1 MSALYNTL
9 LLALDLVLLVW
20 ILRRPSWTR
29 VILGAA
35 VHQGLGAA
43 LAVVLSRYGDIR
55 MFAALG
61 LYAWCLYAHGPLVLA
76 ALAAFTRRRE
86 RAIARTAGL
95 LAVALV
101 SVAAYAF
108 HFEPRRLEL
117 TRHVIRTP
125 KVSRPLRILVLADIQ
140 TDRVS
145 DYERSALELGL
156 AQKPDLVLMTGDY
169 VHLSFRDDWAERR
182 ELEKQRLRR
191 LFAEVGLAA
200 PLGVHAVRGNTEYPD
215 WETIFAGLPVR
226 TYGELTHFEAGELR
240 LTALD
245 LDDSAR
251 LPTPIPRSERF
262 HIVFGHM
269 PDFALGEVE
278 ADLLLAGHC
287 HGGQVRIPFLGPP
300 LILSRVPRA
309 WTEGLHE
316 IRPGTWLSV
325 SRGIGMERVGAP
337 PLRFN
342 CRPEIV
348 VIDLE
353 PAG

>member
-1 MSALYNTL
+1 MSPLYNAL
-9 LLALDLVLLVW
+9 LLALDLALLVW
-20 ILRRPSWTR
+20 ILRRPAWTR
-29 VILGAA
+29 VCIGAL
-35 VHQGLGAA
+35 VHQGAGAA
-43 LAVVLSRYGDIR
+43 LAVVLARYGEIR
-55 MFAALG
+55 LFAALG
-61 LYAWCLYAHGPLVLA
+61 LYAWCLFAHGPLVLA
-76 ALAAFTRRRE
+76 LLAVLARRE
-86 RAIARTAGL
+86 RALARTAAVCAIA
-95 LAVALV
+95 LAC
-101 SVAAYAF
+101 VAAYSF

-117 TRHVIRTP
+117 TRHVIRTD

-145 DYERSALELGL
+145 EYERSALRL
-156 AQKPDLVLMTGDY
+156 ALQQKPDLVLLTGDY
-169 VHLSFRDDWAERR
+169 VHLSYRQDWAERR
-182 ELEKQRLRR
+182 ALECGRMRR
-191 LFAEVGLAA
+191 LFAEEGLAA
-200 PLGVHAVRGNTEYPD
+200 PLGAHAVRGNTEAPD
-215 WETIFAGLPVR
+215 WEALFAGLPVR
-226 TYGELTHFEAGELR
+226 TYGKLTHFEAGELQ

-245 LDDSAR
+245 LDDSAY
-251 LPTPIPRSERF
+251 LPSPIPRSERF

-269 PDFALGEVE
+269 PDFALHEVD
-278 ADLLLAGHC
+278 ADLLIAGHC
-287 HGGQVRIPFLGPP
+287 HGGQVRIPFFGPP

-348 VIDLE
+348 LIELE